1 MQKKPGFSNLQK
13 RRVNNAFDAL
23 KKETDRLYKEETDMI
38 EELFRSE
45 ENKRISRSVAKPY
58 LESCSNIFVEIM
70 KKQNEIDIEYQ
81 KLFSEIDFLDQGI
94 FTDYYVVN
102 RSIGQR
108 FKKAYGAFCSR
119 LNG

>member
-1 MQKKPGFSNLQK
+1 M
-13 RRVNNAFDAL
+13 